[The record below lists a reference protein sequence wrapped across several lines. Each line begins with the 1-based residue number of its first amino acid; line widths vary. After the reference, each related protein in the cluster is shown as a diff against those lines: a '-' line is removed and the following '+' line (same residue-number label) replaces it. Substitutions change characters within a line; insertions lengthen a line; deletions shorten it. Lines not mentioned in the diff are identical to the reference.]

1 MNEYIEEV
9 LNIKTSTNNWIYL
22 SSFRFI
28 EIEKIYET
36 GKFKIDFYSLLKSEN
51 INFLPRIA
59 NFKKPMSRVQL
70 CKVVYINDLN
80 LEKTKLKERII
91 NLVNLN
97 KRKDTVKK
105 RLRKCDW
112 TKDELN
118 RLYNGL
124 QEYNNCG
131 NNISRII
138 NDFKYGFF
146 LLEMSKTL
154 KIILKITQKRTFLY

>member
-1 MNEYIEEV
+1 
-9 LNIKTSTNNWIYL
+9 
-22 SSFRFI
+22 
-28 EIEKIYET
+28 
-36 GKFKIDFYSLLKSEN
+36 
-51 INFLPRIA
+51 
-59 NFKKPMSRVQL
+59 
-70 CKVVYINDLN
+70 VYINDLN